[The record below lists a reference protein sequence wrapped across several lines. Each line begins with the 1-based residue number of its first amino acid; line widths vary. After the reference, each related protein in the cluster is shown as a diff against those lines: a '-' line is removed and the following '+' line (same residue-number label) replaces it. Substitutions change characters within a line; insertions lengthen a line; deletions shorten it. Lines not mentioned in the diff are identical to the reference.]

1 MSHAPKSIKENY
13 EEVIPSV
20 YAMVPNELY
29 HSIDGISSSNIK
41 EIGKSIAHYHYS
53 KEHQKKQTDAML
65 KGSAFHDM
73 VLLPDVYE
81 ATYMMGPTITKTSKK
96 YKQCVLDNP
105 HKTVLPPRM
114 IDDLEYMRDALYKNP
129 SIREILESDTI
140 LREVS
145 IWSKDTT
152 TGLLRKCRPDIIV
165 DGVVFDLKTSIVP
178 HYFLKAVYEFKY
190 HVSAPYYVDICRDIG
205 MNTDEF
211 QFIVVGSKPPY
222 LTGIYRLNDD
232 LMEEGRD
239 YIRSALDTYANYM
252 LSSDDWDGLPQG
264 REVVTL

>member
-41 EIGKSIAHYHYS
+41 ELGKSIAHYHYS

-145 IWSKDTT
+145 IWGKDST
-152 TGLLRKCRPDIIV
+152 TGLLCKCRPDIIANGIV
-165 DGVVFDLKTSIVP
+165 YDVKTTVVP
-178 HYFLKAVYEFKY
+178 HCFLNAVKDFKY
-190 HVSAPYYVDICRDIG
+190 HVSSEHYLNVCRGIG
-205 MNTDEF
+205 MTATDF
-211 QFIVVGSKPPY
+211 QFLAVGSKPPY
-222 LTGIYRLNDD
+222 LTGIYRLPDD
-232 LMEEGRD
+232 FIAAGKEYCR
-239 YIRSALDTYANYM
+239 RSLDRYANYM
-252 LSSDDWDGLPQG
+252 LSDDDWDGLPQG